1 MKFNE
6 FQAGMVMKH
15 PAVLVDEAEM
25 LAFAETYD
33 PQWFHTDA
41 QRAEEGRWGGLIASG
56 WFTCSLAMRMAAD
69 IALCDSESFASPGI
83 ERLRWILPVRPGDML
98 RLEATVDTKR
108 ISSTR
113 DDLGI
118 LRWTW
123 RVYNQ
128 RDEQVLEVEAIN
140 LFDLGTTGA
149 DPETH
154 TTSG

>member
-1 MKFNE
+1 
-6 FQAGMVMKH
+6 
-15 PAVLVDEAEM
+15 
-25 LAFAETYD
+25 
-33 PQWFHTDA
+33 
-41 QRAEEGRWGGLIASG
+41 
-56 WFTCSLAMRMAAD
+56 
-69 IALCDSESFASPGI
+69 
-83 ERLRWILPVRPGDML
+83 ML

-140 LFDLGTTGA
+140 LFDLGTTGSDSEA
-149 DPETH
+149 DAA
-154 TTSG
+154 SG